1 MENMKVN
8 VGEAGTH
15 LWLQVEEKYP
25 PSTDR
30 WPLNRWLARPPS
42 AAERESETMQ
52 CSAAESDLRRPNLYT
67 VTSSLTPGMVE
78 NS

>member
-1 MENMKVN
+1 MKVN
-8 VGEAGTH
+8 LGEAGTH

-25 PSTDR
+25 PSTDL

-52 CSAAESDLRRPNLYT
+52 CSAAEPLHF
-67 VTSSLTPGMVE
+67 SLIAFLSKLISFHT
-78 NS
+78 